1 MSDYQSYI
9 AHHIA
14 LQEHNSITLHTPR
27 VLQQLANMKSNLLLF
42 LEPSRSNTNPS
53 SPDLRNYH
61 HHLCSPF
68 PVSALL
74 PPSLCYMYG
83 PITRTQLRPRTA
95 NWTEIESSFY
105 VRGSKCQDDYR
116 IGTKTQMH
124 VPSFLLVLAGSL
136 VALPGPGRCNSP
148 SHELTIMFAK

>member
-1 MSDYQSYI
+1 
-9 AHHIA
+9 
-14 LQEHNSITLHTPR
+14 
-27 VLQQLANMKSNLLLF
+27 
-42 LEPSRSNTNPS
+42 
-53 SPDLRNYH
+53 
-61 HHLCSPF
+61 
-68 PVSALL
+68 
-74 PPSLCYMYG
+74 MYG

-105 VRGSKCQDDYR
+105 EEVSVRIITDR

-148 SHELTIMFAK
+148 SHELTIMFAESERIGAQITTLSFSKIRSDLTN